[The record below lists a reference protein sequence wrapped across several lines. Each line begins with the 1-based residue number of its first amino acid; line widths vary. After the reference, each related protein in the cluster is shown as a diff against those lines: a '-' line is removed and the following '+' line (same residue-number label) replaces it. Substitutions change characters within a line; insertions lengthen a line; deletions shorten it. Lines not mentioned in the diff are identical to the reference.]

1 MNCAHMSV
9 ETVSVKAL
17 CELCCMHCSVTS
29 EGLVTDSLEGD
40 YCRSVSVLGL
50 PQ

>member
-17 CELCCMHCSVTS
+17 CEPVVCTAL
-29 EGLVTDSLEGD
+29 
-40 YCRSVSVLGL
+40 L
-50 PQ
+50 PQRDWLQTRLRETIAGL